1 LLTALVA
8 RTSVSFAFPFV
19 DPSNVDSLPTGAPLG
34 TELPSTDVQGLQGQL
49 HLTNPAA
56 PGNPSAWTIVPRIT
70 VQEVFTDNALQTTS
84 PRIADAITVVAPGI
98 NISAATA
105 RLNLS
110 LDYSPSLVVHAVEG
124 PLNELTQQLNLTG
137 LVTIV
142 PNLAYVDVRALSGVQ
157 SQVGGLAGTGT
168 IGGGGFTN
176 ADAASSGALA
186 PANAGVGGGN
196 VAALTKNNEVQTT
209 SFGISPYL
217 LHDLGDYGTYK
228 LGVSGNYSRF
238 DQLSG
243 FFSSPL
249 PSGGING
256 SSLFSSEEIAH
267 YGTSQ
272 FLVKFQDSIDLDLL
286 QSTSRNDALTATSIN
301 TATGASTQITQP
313 AGTFTSRRMSLT
325 DTITYALSH
334 SLSLFGS
341 GGYQTIT
348 YSNNQAAAVNG
359 LTWQIGFN
367 YNPSPESGLS
377 ISYGHNNGTDA
388 ANAYGHIAIGG
399 RSQATL
405 SYTNTVGTQLEN
417 LQNQL
422 NNSSVNVNGQLV
434 NAITG
439 GPNFVATNALGVQ
452 QGVYRFST
460 LTAGFSTG
468 WNRDQLAFSAAW
480 SIQTNLQPGG
490 AQTTEFIDPTTGN
503 LVILNQPLGTTNNS
517 TDAKTGT
524 ATWTHQMNPD
534 TTLSA
539 STSYSLLRRSGG
551 LGTDGSL
558 STAIGLQYMLSL
570 STSLSA
576 RYTFFDRVSKIPG
589 YSMYQNMLLL
599 GLTKTF

>member
-56 PGNPSAWTIVPRIT
+56 PGNPSAWTIVPRFT
-70 VQEVFTDNALQTTS
+70 LQQVFTDNALQVTS
-84 PRIADAITVVAPGI
+84 PRIADAITVASPGV
-98 NISAATA
+98 NITA
-105 RLNLS
+105 STVRLNLS
-110 LDYSPSLVVHAVEG
+110 LDYSPSLVMHAVEG

-137 LVTIV
+137 LVTVV
-142 PNLAYVDVRALSGVQ
+142 PDLAYVDVRALSGVQ
-157 SQVGGLAGTGT
+157 SEFGGLAGTGT
-168 IGGGGFTN
+168 IGGGGYTN
-176 ADAASSGALA
+176 AAASVGGALA

-196 VAALTKNNEVQTT
+196 VAALTKNNEVQTS

-228 LGVSGNYSRF
+228 LGVSGNYSRYS
-238 DQLSG
+238 QLSG

-272 FLVKFQDSIDLDLL
+272 FLVKFQDSIDVDLM
-286 QSTSRNDALTATSIN
+286 QSTSHNDALTATSIN
-301 TATGASTQITQP
+301 GITGASTQVATP
-313 AGTFTSRRMSLT
+313 AGTFTSRRMTLT

-341 GGYQTIT
+341 GGYQSIT
-348 YSNNQAAAVNG
+348 YSNNQAIPVNG
-359 LTWQIGFN
+359 LIWQIGFN
-367 YNPSPESGLS
+367 YNPSPESGLTV
-377 ISYGHNNGTDA
+377 SYGRNNGADA
-388 ANAYGHIAIGG
+388 ANASGHIAIGG

-405 SYTNTVGTQLEN
+405 SYSNTVGTQLEN

-422 NNSSVNVNGQLV
+422 NNSAVNVNGQLV
-434 NAITG
+434 NAVTG
-439 GPNFVATNALGVQ
+439 GPNFQATNALGVQ

-468 WNRDQLAFSAAW
+468 WDRDQVALSATW

-490 AQTTEFIDPTTGN
+490 TQTTQFIDPATGN
-503 LVILNQPLGTTNNS
+503 LVILNEPLGTTNNS
-517 TDAKTGT
+517 TDVKTGT
-524 ATWTHQMNPD
+524 ATWIHQMNPD
-534 TTLSA
+534 TTFSA
-539 STSYSLLRRSGG
+539 STAYSLLRRSGG
-551 LGTDGSL
+551 LGNDGSL
-558 STAIGLQYMLSL
+558 STAIGLQYMLSA